1 MNGAA
6 QQESSMVGNKDKTTA
21 RTEAASTPAPLASAS
36 KQPGGQAAL
45 KLRLSIDPDI
55 RNRSRTA
62 AVLWGAL
69 AVIGALQQ
77 YGPNNV
83 GMASSVWAAFS
94 IVTCMMALLCL
105 FVGPR
110 LAGRTFEVSEEL
122 SIAIGWVATGALVA
136 ATGGASSP
144 DIGLFAVFVFYSAY
158 FVKPRAAFRQL
169 IAGTIVMWAPLFY
182 DFSAVGESAFIA
194 TALVMTVVLWSM
206 AALIARNRHVALAAE
221 LRARRLA
228 LTDPLTGV
236 ANLLTFED
244 ELAAEIDRSAAAE
257 NHSLGVA
264 FVDVNGLKAAN
275 TVFGHAGGDELI
287 RRTADALIATAG
299 ENDQVARVGGD
310 EFAVIVP
317 GAAAE
322 HMKTFE
328 AEFAIALSEAGRG
341 VEGELFDLSASIGTA
356 VYPQDGASL
365 DDLMTVADARMY
377 DSKAALP
384 PRLPTPETSGGRA
397 LLDPPNEEAS
407 PFEALV
413 MGAAPAAALAWLVGG
428 SLIMISAAFTD
439 TPNVHL
445 SLALAMTGLCLA
457 VAGFLGVV
465 SDAHRPQAER
475 ITNSLA
481 VLIALPVV
489 YATGGAATPV
499 LPLAYLVV
507 AHASFALSE
516 REAALRTGAML
527 GIIGATLVFNAN
539 TSSFTSVMVIGAGVL
554 VIAALLQYNRRL
566 AINAEKRALEL
577 SRIDALTKIAN
588 RRVFEQAL
596 ADASEGVEVLSEIP
610 GGLVLADVDNFKTIN
625 TTGGH
630 RSGDEVLRMLA
641 AVLKDSLSDF
651 GTVCRIGGDEF
662 AVIVEGGS
670 DEAVMRAAAKCRV
683 AVQSVDWKVL
693 CEPEVTLSIGYAT
706 WSQVDSWKDLVIA
719 SDVAMQTSKDFGKNS
734 VTKAPREAAVPR
746 LGPQPPEQRFSRSA

>member
-1 MNGAA
+1 
-6 QQESSMVGNKDKTTA
+6 MVGNTDINAA
-21 RTEAASTPAPLASAS
+21 RTEAAQSPAPQASAP
-36 KQPGGQAAL
+36 QTGGQAAL
-45 KLRLSIDPDI
+45 RVRLSIDPDI

-62 AVLWGAL
+62 AVLWGVL

-77 YGPNNV
+77 YGPNDV

-94 IVTCMMALLCL
+94 IVTCSMALLCL

-110 LAGRTFEVSEEL
+110 LAGRAFEVSEEL
-122 SIAIGWVATGALVA
+122 TIAIGWVATGALVA

-158 FVKPRAAFRQL
+158 FVAPRSAFRQM
-169 IAGTIVMWAPLFY
+169 IAGTLVMWAPLVY
-182 DFSAVGESAFIA
+182 DFGSVGETSFIA
-194 TALVMTVVLWSM
+194 TALVMSVVLWSM

-244 ELAAEIDRSAAAE
+244 ELAAAIERAGSVE
-257 NHSLGVA
+257 GEQLGVA

-287 RRTADALIATAG
+287 RRTADALVATAG

-317 GAAAE
+317 GGDAE
-322 HMKTFE
+322 QMKTFE

-341 VEGELFDLSASIGTA
+341 VEGEMFDLSASIGTA
-356 VYPQDGASL
+356 VYPHDGATL
-365 DDLMTVADARMY
+365 DDLMKVADERMY

-397 LLDPPNEEAS
+397 LLDPPEEE
-407 PFEALV
+407 PTRFESIV
-413 MGAAPAAALAWLVGG
+413 MGAAPAAALAWLIGG
-428 SLIMISAAFTD
+428 TLIMLSAAFTD
-439 TPNVHL
+439 APNVHL
-445 SLALAMTGLCLA
+445 SLALALAGVCMAAAGYLGL
-457 VAGFLGVV
+457 VD
-465 SDAHRPQAER
+465 DAHRSVAER
-475 ITNSLA
+475 ITNTLA

-527 GIIGATLVFNAN
+527 GIVGATLVFNAN
-539 TSSFTSVMVIGAGVL
+539 TANFTNVMVIGAGVL
-554 VIAALLQYNRRL
+554 VIAGLLQYNRRL
-566 AINAEKRALEL
+566 TLNAERRAVEL
-577 SRIDALTKIAN
+577 SRVDALTKIAN
-588 RRVFEQAL
+588 RRVFEQTL
-596 ADASEGVEVLSEIP
+596 AEAVENVEAVSELP
-610 GGLVLADVDNFKTIN
+610 GGLILADVDNFKTIN
-625 TTGGH
+625 SSGGH

-641 AVLKDSLSDF
+641 AVLKDSLSEF

-662 AVIVEGGS
+662 AVIVDTNSE
-670 DEAVMRAAAKCRV
+670 DAVMRAAAKCRI

-706 WSQVDSWKDLVIA
+706 WQQVDSWKDLVIA
-719 SDVAMQTSKDFGKNS
+719 ADIAMQTSKDFGKNS
-734 VTKAPREAAVPR
+734 VTMAPREENVPR
-746 LGPQPPEQRFSRSA
+746 LGPDVAAEIIKRSA